1 LGAGRLTH
9 MELAPK
15 LRPTD
20 TPGRPAGAW
29 HRSRTRK
36 VNMSDHD
43 RRDRKLAPS
52 SAGPSTPAV
61 AAVGNGKPLTAEQV
75 QNDPRVKIYIRKA
88 DEALAEIGYT
98 EHGERHVGLV
108 SHIAYNVL
116 RRLGHPERE
125 CELAAIAGYLH
136 DIGNVVNRDHHAQT
150 GAAMAMNL
158 LTSMGMPDLE
168 IVRVI
173 SAIGNH
179 NENEGDPVNPVA
191 AALILADKSDVHRTR
206 VRNPEMIKFDIHDRV
221 NYAVEKSF
229 LNVDEKQRL
238 ITLELTI
245 DPQISQVMEYFEIFM
260 TRMLASRK
268 AAKAL
273 GCTFGLMANGNRLT

>member
-1 LGAGRLTH
+1 MTF
-9 MELAPK
+9 
-15 LRPTD
+15 
-20 TPGRPAGAW
+20 
-29 HRSRTRK
+29 
-36 VNMSDHD
+36 
-43 RRDRKLAPS
+43 
-52 SAGPSTPAV
+52 
-61 AAVGNGKPLTAEQV
+61 EQV
-75 QNDPRVKIYIRKA
+75 QENSRVKVYVRKA

-108 SHIAYNVL
+108 SHIAFNVL
-116 RRLGHPERE
+116 KRLGHPERE

-136 DIGNVVNRDHHAQT
+136 DIGNAVNRDHHAQT
-150 GAAMAMNL
+150 GAAMAMQL
-158 LTSMGMPDLE
+158 LASMGMPDLE
-168 IVRVI
+168 IVKVI
-173 SAIGNH
+173 GAIGNH
-179 NENEGDPVNPVA
+179 NENEGDPVTPVA

-229 LNVDEKQRL
+229 LNVDEKQKL

-268 AAKAL
+268 AAMAL